1 MCSITKSCSPLFL
14 WQKMYHIMR
23 FVPNLN
29 RESECKSPEPDQEL
43 DGLAAGQLHGACR
56 DLPGLGEEQERVCV
70 GVDHLLGTVVVLRG
84 LIVAASG
91 TVLHGMRW

>member
-1 MCSITKSCSPLFL
+1 MKFA
-14 WQKMYHIMR
+14 
-23 FVPNLN
+23 PNLYQ
-29 RESECKSPEPDQEL
+29 ESECKSPKPDQEL

-56 DLPGLGEEQERVCV
+56 DLPGLGEEQERVGV
-70 GVDHLLGTVVVLRG
+70 SVDHLLGPVVVLRG